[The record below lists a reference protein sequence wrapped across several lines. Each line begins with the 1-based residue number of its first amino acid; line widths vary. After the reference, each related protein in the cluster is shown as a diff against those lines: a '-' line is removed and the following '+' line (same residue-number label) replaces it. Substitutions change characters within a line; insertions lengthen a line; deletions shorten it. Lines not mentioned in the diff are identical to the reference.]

1 MAERGA
7 KTATDSICDSIF
19 RVTNMIRVGFINS
32 KEKSVA
38 ITDPPHR
45 LNDITYFTFRAKNNR
60 HLVDTRAPDSIHL
73 FEFSLRLSNIF
84 PSSSVSFPIK
94 ISVQANTKP
103 APVDTFDSTLSKIS
117 DNYLQ
122 FMAAARIRELIST
135 RHNTM
140 TAYSHLGVSRT
151 LQFTTPPPSTT
162 VVALIKTPKMNI
174 IYSFFPIGCT
184 YTRSLDFLND

>member
-1 MAERGA
+1 MILLTLLFAQ
-7 KTATDSICDSIF
+7 KLI
-19 RVTNMIRVGFINS
+19 VTSLIR
-32 KEKSVA
+32 E
-38 ITDPPHR
+38 HR
-45 LNDITYFTFRAKNNR
+45 IPF
-60 HLVDTRAPDSIHL
+60 
-73 FEFSLRLSNIF
+73 IF
-84 PSSSVSFPIK
+84 PLLQYLFPSEN
-94 ISVQANTKP
+94 SVQANTTSS
-103 APVDTFDSTLSKIS
+103 PVDTFDSTLSKIS

-135 RHNTM
+135 RYNTM
-140 TAYSHLGVSRT
+140 TAYRHSGVSRT